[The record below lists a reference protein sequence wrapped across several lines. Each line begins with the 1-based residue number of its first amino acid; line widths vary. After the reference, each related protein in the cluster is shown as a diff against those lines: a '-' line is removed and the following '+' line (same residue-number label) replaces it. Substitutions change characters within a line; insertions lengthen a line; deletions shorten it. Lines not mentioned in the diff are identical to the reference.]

1 LLARV
6 ERKQIRSLFPVEF
19 GLERAVQALNRRDGA
34 EFDVWSQDCKIVL
47 NAMKDAAVMHKRILA
62 VMMIAGLCGAHAPSY
77 GAERTPVRSSPGPRV
92 IWKNPGDV
100 ASRDLYY
107 GSGGRE
113 RRPRGG
119 FTFVS
124 EDSGGTT
131 PKLVVR
137 DQAGVTWRVK
147 LGPEAKAETAATRLM
162 WAAGYY
168 TDDDYVVRQ
177 FRVKGMP
184 QLRRGQKFVNKAG
197 IVEYGRFERSHRD
210 ARYAGHWDWKENPF
224 VGTRELNGL
233 KVMMALLNNW
243 DLKDS
248 NTTIYA
254 LGSPASPTLVYLVGD
269 VGASFGKPNYMIP
282 SGKSKPAV
290 YAKSKFVTDVER
302 KTVDFN
308 APGTA
313 PLLSPFFL
321 PHMIDTAMRTGQ
333 RDLTRDIPRSH
344 ARWIGSILSRLS
356 DRQLRAAFEG
366 AGYDV
371 SEVKTLTA
379 ATRSRIQML
388 QRL

>member
-1 LLARV
+1 MHKKIVAVVVITGLSGSYAPSFGV
-6 ERKQIRSLFPVEF
+6 ERIPVK
-19 GLERAVQALNRRDGA
+19 
-34 EFDVWSQDCKIVL
+34 S
-47 NAMKDAAVMHKRILA
+47 
-62 VMMIAGLCGAHAPSY
+62 S
-77 GAERTPVRSSPGPRV
+77 SSPRV
-92 IWKNPGDV
+92 LWKNPGDV
-100 ASRDLYY
+100 SSRDLYF

-147 LGPEAKAETAATRLM
+147 LGPEAKAETAATRLI

-184 QLRRGQKFVNKAG
+184 QLRRGQKYVNKAG
-197 IVEYGRFERSHRD
+197 IVDYGRFERSHRD
-210 ARYAGHWDWKENPF
+210 GKYMGHWDWKENPF

-233 KVMMALLNNW
+233 KVMMALVNNW

-254 LGSPASPTLVYLVGD
+254 LGNSSSPTLVYLIGD
-269 VGASFGKPNYMIP
+269 VGASFGRPNYMIP

-290 YAKSKFVTDVER
+290 YAKSKFVGDVEP
-302 KTVDFN
+302 KTVDFKT
-308 APGTA
+308 PGTA
-313 PLLSPFFL
+313 PMLSFFFL
-321 PHMIDTAMRTGQ
+321 PHMIDSVVRTNQ
-333 RDLTRDIPRSH
+333 RDLTRDIPRKD

-366 AGYDV
+366 AGYD
-371 SEVKTLTA
+371 SAEVKTLTA

-388 QRL
+388 TRL